1 MRRRIKSIKGF
12 FGQLIHYEDSTKVGE
27 SWPGLFDGSLSHYD
41 ADGRYIGY
49 SDRGMI
55 ADMVHYDEHGN
66 HVGSTCT
73 GLFGQKKHY
82 SANGGYVGA
91 TCDGITGDT
100 TDITDDTSF
109 FDCQEIPDSFDG
121 EW

>member
-1 MRRRIKSIKGF
+1 MHKRIKSAKGL
-12 FGQLIHYEDSTKVGE
+12 FGQIVHFIDGVKVGE
-27 SWPGLFDGSLSHYD
+27 SWPGLFSGTQKHYD
-41 ADGRYIGY
+41 ASGRYVGY
-49 SDRGMI
+49 SDRGII
-55 ADMVHYDEHGN
+55 ADLVHYDEHGN

-91 TCDGITGDT
+91 TCDGFTGDT
-100 TDITDDTSF
+100 TDIADDTRF
-109 FDCQEIPDSFDG
+109 FESQEIQDSFDG